1 MLLAFYIGVACE
13 STLRS
18 WAISTLERR
27 ETMFELAIISI
38 IGFVLL
44 LSSTLLSIQP
54 PKQEHDPAAK
64 YQAVRQQMK
73 SWPW

>member
-1 MLLAFYIGVACE
+1 
-13 STLRS
+13 
-18 WAISTLERR
+18 
-27 ETMFELAIISI
+27 MFELAIISI

-44 LSSTLLSIQP
+44 FSSTLLSIQP
-54 PKQEHDPAAK
+54 PKQKHDPAAK